1 MDISVISLISEDEI
15 REKVRE
21 LGATISSDYDGKTIH
36 IIGILKGAWM
46 FMADLVRHLTV
57 PVSTDF
63 ITIASYGS
71 GTETSGTIR
80 LLSDI
85 RNSIEGKHVLLIED
99 IVDTGLSLQYL
110 LTILASRLPDSLK
123 VCALL
128 DKPDRHRV
136 DVDIDYL
143 GFTIPD
149 KFVVGYGI
157 DYDEQL
163 RNLPYIGYVAFS
175 KEEH

>member
-1 MDISVISLISEDEI
+1 MDINVISLISEDEI

-36 IIGILKGAWM
+36 IVGILKGAWM

-63 ITIASYGS
+63 IAIASYGS

-85 RNSIEGKHVLLIED
+85 HNPIEGKHVLLVED

-110 LTILASRLPDSLK
+110 LNILASRLPDSLK

-143 GFTIPD
+143 GFTVPD

-163 RNLPYIGYVAFS
+163 RNLPYIGYVEFS